1 MLIPLLGYNIILS
14 IQLSVRASYN
24 TEQLI
29 PQPLFLPW
37 TRDQVSHNKIKG
49 HVTLYIIFYI

>member
-1 MLIPLLGYNIILS
+1 MLIPFLGHNIILN

-29 PQPLFLPW
+29 PQPLFIP
-37 TRDQVSHNKIKG
+37 
-49 HVTLYIIFYI
+49 

>member
-24 TEQLI
+24 TEQSLD
-29 PQPLFLPW
+29 PCSCLRLETKFH
-37 TRDQVSHNKIKG
+37 TTK
-49 HVTLYIIFYI
+49 